1 MSSCGHKSQRP
12 PRWSQ
17 TESSRYRRGRPH
29 VILKKTDLEAVRAAN
44 MRIVKN
50 KDGGSTPADIAR
62 ASRIIIQLK
71 QIELK
76 IESLTDKT
84 LPGKRVVPVQ
94 PVFDGPPLIFSL
106 DHLTKKV
113 D

>member
-1 MSSCGHKSQRP
+1 M
-12 PRWSQ
+12 
-17 TESSRYRRGRPH
+17 
-29 VILKKTDLEAVRAAN
+29 ILKKTDLDAVRAAN

-50 KDGGSTPADIAR
+50 KDGDYTPADVVH

-84 LPGKRVVPVQ
+84 RSGKRVVPAQ
-94 PVFDGPPLIFSL
+94 PVFDGEPMIFSL